1 MNFLF
6 MFYGPPCSGKD
17 TLINFFIKK
26 KKKIFFFIYLLYNLK
41 KDNIS
46 YRCSYEKI
54 FFIQLI
60 KYCSKI
66 NKVPKLNNND
76 AGRKTNL
83 SFSSLICLYKTLF
96 VTSLGDSPPRST
108 FQGSLNAVYNKIKN
122 VKKVNKAKQ
131 LCISSHTLPKHAK
144 HKHAHSNGQSS
155 EHIHKSGI
163 TKECI
168 KISRK
173 KLFIRIAKPKTFF
186 IFYKKFANQ
195 IKHFQHFLSKYKFSI
210 HNISPDDIEKQFYS
224 TKNKKRHIN
233 QYKKI
238 KKIEK
243 NNIAIMT
250 NKIFIFEKQN
260 PKTKIYYPDIKKRCL
275 KNKLFFLKNNRKNKN
290 IKPTLINQKKYW
302 KIARKVAYL
311 YCYHLINQN
320 VKKKSHTKHDR
331 NKIIILNDTFHFPS
345 MRKKY
350 YLLSKKYNSLYIQ
363 AFLNTPAKNCIKL
376 NTNRDKFKYIS
387 NETIIK
393 NCLYHNK
400 YAIRLKNGK
409 TNPRMIN
416 LVKATR
422 KWQANTISIQVNRL
436 KNKNK
441 LTELLFFIYK
451 HFATF
456 IKEIKKTN
464 KAIIKKESPKPVIQ
478 TSTLEIINKTANKII
493 HEKLKNIP
501 NDQKNVYAQKYR
513 LIKLQ
518 LLKECRITKNCNIKD
533 IEHRFV
539 TD

>member
-6 MFYGPPCSGKD
+6 MFYGAPCSGKD
-17 TLINFFIKK
+17 TLINFLIKK
-26 KKKIFFFIYLLYNLK
+26 KKKILFFVYLLYNLK
-41 KDNIS
+41 KENIS
-46 YRCSYEKI
+46 YKYSYEKV

-66 NKVPKLNNND
+66 NNNN
-76 AGRKTNL
+76 AARKINI
-83 SFSSLICLYKTLF
+83 SFLSLIHLYKTLF
-96 VTSLGDSPPRST
+96 ITSLGDSPFRST
-108 FQGSLNAVYNKIKN
+108 LQSSLNAVYNKIKN
-122 VKKVNKAKQ
+122 VKKEKKINKTKQ
-131 LCISSHTLPKHAK
+131 LCVSSHTHPKSTK
-144 HKHAHSNGQSS
+144 HKYSHNIDQNGEHAN
-155 EHIHKSGI
+155 KNDT
-163 TKECI
+163 TKTCI

-173 KLFIRIAKPKTFF
+173 QILRRIVKPKTFF
-186 IFYKKFANQ
+186 IFYKKFA
-195 IKHFQHFLSKYKFSI
+195 KHFQHFLSKYKNSI
-210 HNISPDDIEKQFYS
+210 HNISPDYIEKQFYS
-224 TKNKKRHIN
+224 IKNKKRHIN

-238 KKIEK
+238 KKNEK
-243 NNIAIMT
+243 NSIAVVT
-250 NKIFIFEKQN
+250 NKIFIFKKQN

-275 KNKLFFLKNNRKNKN
+275 KNKLFFLSNIRKNKN

-302 KIARKVAYL
+302 KIARQIAYL

-320 VKKKSHTKHDR
+320 DKKKSDIKHEK

-363 AFLNTPAKNCIKL
+363 TFLNTPSKTCVKL
-376 NTNRDKFKYIS
+376 NINRDKFKYIS

-400 YAIRLKNGK
+400 YAIKLKKNEQK
-409 TNPRMIN
+409 NNPRMIN

-422 KWQANTISIQVNRL
+422 KWQANTISIQFNRL

-451 HFATF
+451 YFETF
-456 IKEIKKTN
+456 IKEIKKEKTV
-464 KAIIKKESPKPVIQ
+464 IKKESHNPVIQ
-478 TSTLEIINKTANKII
+478 TNVLEIINNNANKII

-518 LLKECRITKNCNIKD
+518 LLKECRIAKNCNIKD
-533 IEHRFV
+533 IESRF
-539 TD
+539 TID